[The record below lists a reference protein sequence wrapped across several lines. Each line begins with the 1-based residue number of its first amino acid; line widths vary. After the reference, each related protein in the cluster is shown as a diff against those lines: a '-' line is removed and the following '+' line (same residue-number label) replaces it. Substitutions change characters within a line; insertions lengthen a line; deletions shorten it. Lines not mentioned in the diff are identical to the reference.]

1 MTGLYADDYRV
12 VDHRKL
18 GWQDTEKVHV
28 PAFYESWFTVG
39 SKLWFEVDEVL
50 ACDDRLFA
58 LTCTTHGMAIDGG
71 GTFEIQVGSVALHD
85 KGRRCEEHVYPPE
98 DRQGMLAKFAELGG
112 GQAALG
118 DRPPERFV
126 REWCR
131 RVATG
136 EPDRMAELYAKEFRR
151 VDHRMLAW
159 EETGHTDQRR
169 HFESFFTTGCDLWA
183 RIVEVVACDYRVIAL
198 TWIMHGRHRD
208 GRGTFEIRVDDVM
221 VIENGLL
228 HCTDMYGPND
238 RDAML
243 ARFAEL
249 TEQG

>member
-1 MTGLYADDYRV
+1 MDLQLSGTNVLVTGAGQG
-12 VDHRKL
+12 L
-18 GWQDTEKVHV
+18 GR
-28 PAFYESWFTVG
+28 AIG
-39 SKLWFEVDEVL
+39 LG
-50 ACDDRLFA
+50 FA
-58 LTCTTHGMAIDGG
+58 HEGAN
-71 GTFEIQVGSVALHD
+71 V
-85 KGRRCEEHVYPPE
+85 
-98 DRQGMLAKFAELGG
+98 
-112 GQAALG
+112 
-118 DRPPERFV
+118 
-126 REWCR
+126 
-131 RVATG
+131 
-136 EPDRMAELYAKEFRR
+136 
-151 VDHRMLAW
+151 AW

-183 RIVEVVACDYRVIAL
+183 RIVEVVACDDRVIAL